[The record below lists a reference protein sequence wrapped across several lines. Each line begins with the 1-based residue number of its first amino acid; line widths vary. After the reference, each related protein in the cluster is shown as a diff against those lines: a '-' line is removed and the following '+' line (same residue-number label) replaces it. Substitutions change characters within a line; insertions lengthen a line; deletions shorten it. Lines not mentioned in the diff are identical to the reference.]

1 MSQEY
6 YYLVA
11 GLPDL
16 LIEDKKVSIS
26 IIEFRNYLAEHLDEK
41 EMEYLLLYFW
51 QFDNTNVLSRLNNQD
66 GFNPSGNLSSEQID
80 ELIAAAKDS
89 SFDSLEFN
97 VPDYLIRFIEAFKND
112 HAIFSGKS
120 WELQLTELYYHFI
133 TKSGNQF
140 ISNWFDFEKKLN
152 NVVTAINCR
161 NSKLPIDN
169 QIVGSGEIVEKL
181 QKSSARDFGLN
192 DDDIPEI
199 DRVFKA
205 LDSNDLL
212 EQEKRID
219 TLRWE
224 LLDDWSFFHYF
235 SLEKLFVFLIKLSI
249 IERWMSLD
257 KTKGLELFKELL
269 NSLETSYEFPA
280 DFSLK

>member
-1 MSQEY
+1 MSKDY

-16 LIEDKKVSIS
+16 LIEDKKVSVS
-26 IIEFRNYLAEHLDEK
+26 TIEFRDYLKEHLSEK
-41 EMEYLLLYFW
+41 EMEDLLLFFW
-51 QFDNTNVLSRLNNQD
+51 QFDNINILNRLNNKEE
-66 GFNPSGNLSSEQID
+66 FTPSGNLTSEQVD
-80 ELIAAAKDS
+80 ELINAAKDS
-89 SFDSLEFN
+89 SFDSLEFK
-97 VPDYLIRFIEAFKND
+97 VPAYLIEFIEAFKND
-112 HAIFSGKS
+112 QPFFPGKT
-120 WELQLTELYYHFI
+120 WGLQLTELYYRFI
-133 TKSGNQF
+133 TQGGNQF
-140 ISNWFDFEKKLN
+140 INNWFGFEKKLN
-152 NVVTAINCR
+152 NLITAINCR
-161 NSKLPIDN
+161 SSDLPIDN
-169 QIVGSGEIVEKL
+169 QLVGSGEMVEKL

-192 DDDIPEI
+192 DDDIPET
-199 DRVFKA
+199 DRVLKA
-205 LDSNDLL
+205 IETTDLL